1 MNKVTEIILGTAAVA
16 AGAVMIFMLIKKGK
30 RNRLSKLQTGK
41 YAVDM
46 FKKITHD
53 MNKAIRST
61 ERRLAKHDKGVL
73 PSTTNSKNSMNKW
86 SGKFVITKR
95 L

>member
-46 FKKITHD
+46 FKKITND

-61 ERRLAKHDKGVL
+61 ERRLAKHDKLQKLYEQMEWKVC
-73 PSTTNSKNSMNKW
+73 NN
-86 SGKFVITKR
+86 
-95 L
+95 

>member
-61 ERRLAKHDKGVL
+61 ERRLTKHDKLQKLYEQMEWKVC
-73 PSTTNSKNSMNKW
+73 NN
-86 SGKFVITKR
+86 
-95 L
+95 